1 MKLVRIGLKVCQKWG
16 DKKLYVLVE
25 NNNLGA
31 IKMYEK
37 LQFECIVKEE
47 DNINR
52 RMDRTPRHIMSID
65 VPTVKPKVDVVTE

>member
-1 MKLVRIGLKVCQKWG
+1 MKLIRIGLKVCQKWG

-25 NNNLGA
+25 NNNIGA

-37 LQFECIVKEE
+37 LQFECVMREE

-52 RMDRTPRHIMSID
+52 RMDRIPRIIMSID
-65 VPTVKPKVDVVTE
+65 VPIVKPKTDAVSN